1 VSPAVADLRRRRAD
15 ALAASLTFPSPA
27 LFRWLFLGRLA
38 VVGGVLL
45 GALTRGWLSM
55 EAEDTRL
62 ITIMFV
68 VALVV
73 TAASFW
79 HTRIRSVPPGPNF
92 LYIHVIT
99 DIALATGI
107 VEVTGGAFTSPFAP
121 LYVLVIAEAA
131 LLLPFAAVLLM
142 GMLTAAVYLWDLMF
156 RNPVDSADWI
166 GYQVALF
173 AIIALVTGALGERLK
188 RKGALLGSVELELR
202 QLRLDTGDILDSVNT
217 GVLTVDGHGRLA
229 YLNPAAESIL
239 GLDARQWLGSPVLTA
254 VERVAP
260 GLGEVLLK
268 SIEDGIPVSRFR
280 TATSHEGKT
289 AVIGVSTTVLTR
301 PDGVPSVTALFQDIS
316 DQERMEALNQRAAR
330 LEAVA
335 ELSASLAHEIKN
347 PLASI
352 RSAVEQLTKPRLA
365 GDDRALLSR
374 LVLSESD
381 RLSRLLSEFLEFSGL
396 TMGRTE
402 LVDVRDVAKDSIA
415 LVKQHPERPSEVQIE
430 LRLTDGPKIVHGD
443 RDLLHRA
450 VFNLVLNAVQFS
462 APEGKV
468 LVEVSGGAPAD
479 AHGGVRLSVRDTGP
493 GVSPEDLP
501 RIFDPF
507 YTRRPGGSGLGLSV
521 VHRAVAAHGGNVIVE
536 RAPGGGAE
544 FVIELPGALAEPASV
559 DLDVEQKSA

>member
-1 VSPAVADLRRRRAD
+1 VKSATTEQRQRRSD
-15 ALAASLTFPSPA
+15 ALAARLSSPSPA
-27 LFRWLFLGRLA
+27 LFRWLYVGRLA

-45 GALTRGWLSM
+45 GALSSSWVFM
-55 EAEDTRL
+55 QAEDTRL

-68 VALVV
+68 VALIV

-79 HTRIRSVPPGPNF
+79 HTHIRRKPPGSNF

-107 VEVTGGAFTSPFAP
+107 VEVTNGAYESPFNA
-121 LYVLVIAEAA
+121 LFVLVIAESA
-131 LLLPFAAVLLM
+131 LLLPLAAVLLI
-142 GMLTAAVYLWDLMF
+142 GILISTVYLADIFWW
-156 RNPVDSADWI
+156 NPVANFASWVPFQMVLF
-166 GYQVALF
+166 GVMAL
-173 AIIALVTGALGERLK
+173 LTGVLGERLK
-188 RKGALLGSVELELR
+188 RKGAQLGSVESELR

-239 GLDARQWLGSPVLTA
+239 GLEARQWLGSPVLTA

-260 GLGEVLLK
+260 GLGEVLRK
-268 SIEDGIPVSRFR
+268 SIEDGVPVSRFR
-280 TATSHEGKT
+280 TSTSHEGKP

-301 PDGVPSVTALFQDIS
+301 SDGIPSVTALFQDIS

-402 LVDVRDVAKDSIA
+402 LLDVRDVARDSVA
-415 LVKQHPERPSEVQIE
+415 LVKQHPERPSEVPIE
-430 LRLTDGPKIVHGD
+430 LRLSDVPQLVHGD

-462 APEGKV
+462 APSGQ
-468 LVEVSGGAPAD
+468 VSVDVGHGARAGGEP
-479 AHGGVRLSVRDTGP
+479 GVRIAVRDTGP
-493 GVSPEDLP
+493 GVSPDDLP

-544 FVIELPGALAEPASV
+544 FVIELPGLLAEPAGV
-559 DLDVEQKSA
+559 DLEQKSA